1 MKLSEIKLS
10 QQGVLEG
17 SLNEFAPPGDDGN
30 DGFSEETLKMLAAQ
44 WWNGDQDPGVE
55 KTLMAAG
62 WEIGQDEGYDNGG
75 VFVVQAGDINGHSY
89 LSWPADELQGL
100 AEGSLNELS
109 SDLLQRAAG
118 IAKQKASKAN
128 NQWDNPLMK
137 DVEKHYD
144 TLSQKFSN
152 KAVKV
157 GQKDAVKK
165 IASPAVMRKMGMAES
180 GRVDSPVSQA
190 IITRILKQRTDLLMK
205 YGPEQVGNAID
216 NVADWVNIGPD
227 DEIGF
232 TDVNEWV
239 DKVARYLQT
248 QAGEGLEEAD
258 NANPVSRRDM
268 IAALHKAH
276 GWGTAELNLSLI
288 HI

>member
-118 IAKQKASKAN
+118 IYK
-128 NQWDNPLMK
+128 P
-137 DVEKHYD
+137 Y
-144 TLSQKFSN
+144 
-152 KAVKV
+152 
-157 GQKDAVKK
+157 
-165 IASPAVMRKMGMAES
+165 
-180 GRVDSPVSQA
+180 
-190 IITRILKQRTDLLMK
+190 LKTAYRSTNEIWSRTSWQR
-205 YGPEQVGNAID
+205 Y
-216 NVADWVNIGPD
+216 
-227 DEIGF
+227 
-232 TDVNEWV
+232 
-239 DKVARYLQT
+239 
-248 QAGEGLEEAD
+248 
-258 NANPVSRRDM
+258 
-268 IAALHKAH
+268 
-276 GWGTAELNLSLI
+276 
-288 HI
+288 